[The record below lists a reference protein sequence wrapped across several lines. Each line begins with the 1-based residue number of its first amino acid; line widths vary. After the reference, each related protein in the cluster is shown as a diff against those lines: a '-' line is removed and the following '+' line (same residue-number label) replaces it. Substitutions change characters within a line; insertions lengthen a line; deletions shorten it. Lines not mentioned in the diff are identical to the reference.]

1 MKIQVGTAAK
11 RTNLRNQSGG
21 RKEGEGNCVVPQ
33 SCVVFSAH
41 TSSPPLPF
49 ATKHSFRSLF
59 RFNRSEWVETVS
71 LAEPKN
77 AYQKQNYLRLLWS
90 QERKLNAV
98 ASVGI
103 TDLQGL
109 LQVRKGAAVQ
119 LNELKRDLSSAV

>member
-1 MKIQVGTAAK
+1 M
-11 RTNLRNQSGG
+11 
-21 RKEGEGNCVVPQ
+21 
-33 SCVVFSAH
+33 
-41 TSSPPLPF
+41 
-49 ATKHSFRSLF
+49 
-59 RFNRSEWVETVS
+59 S